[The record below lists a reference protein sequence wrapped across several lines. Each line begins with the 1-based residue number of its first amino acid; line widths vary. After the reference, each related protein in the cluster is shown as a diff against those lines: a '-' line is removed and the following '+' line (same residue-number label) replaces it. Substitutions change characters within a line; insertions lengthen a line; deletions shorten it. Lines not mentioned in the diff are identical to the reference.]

1 MRRRVVRDRARPR
14 GSRENSGCARGRAA
28 DTGGDLIGLRNPWPR
43 CTSAVAAPTISRS
56 HESITHGT
64 ARLRAR
70 LARQRGRP
78 QIAQRVPPQV
88 QRARGPGPGAQH
100 HGALLGE
107 VTREG
112 VKVRD
117 TIRPATGAAAGRIAG
132 TILKLGF
139 AVAILVQLSI
149 SAFI

>member
-1 MRRRVVRDRARPR
+1 MCIRD
-14 GSRENSGCARGRAA
+14 S
-28 DTGGDLIGLRNPWPR
+28 
-43 CTSAVAAPTISRS
+43 
-56 HESITHGT
+56 
-64 ARLRAR
+64 
-70 LARQRGRP
+70 
-78 QIAQRVPPQV
+78 
-88 QRARGPGPGAQH
+88 
-100 HGALLGE
+100 LGE